1 MLQGKILFLLKCSS
15 HRASYTPLGQARLQP
30 PLVPCRGLSGAD
42 LARFWP
48 KSRLISCRGCNP
60 SLLQPSLSSAIRSLV
75 VRGEAEPLSPSQS
88 QAGPRGSMVFGAHV
102 HVPAAPET
110 GFVFL
115 AFNSKHEGCKLILS
129 YHYYYLMKAESLVLQ
144 QASRPWDFTEN
155 PQESKSLG
163 QIMLRASP
171 QHPHPSPFCDVL
183 LIVMDALVVLTRG
196 AQ

>member
-1 MLQGKILFLLKCSS
+1 MG
-15 HRASYTPLGQARLQP
+15 
-30 PLVPCRGLSGAD
+30 
-42 LARFWP
+42 
-48 KSRLISCRGCNP
+48 
-60 SLLQPSLSSAIRSLV
+60 
-75 VRGEAEPLSPSQS
+75 
-88 QAGPRGSMVFGAHV
+88 FGAHV

-115 AFNSKHEGCKLILS
+115 AFNSKHEGWKLILS

-155 PQESKSLG
+155 PRESKSLG
-163 QIMLRASP
+163 QIMPRASP